1 VERSRAGLDRL
12 QARRYLTTL
21 DFSARALVFARSLQ
35 RRTSMKI
42 TREQVDYVALLG
54 RLELEPEEKE
64 KYMGQLDD
72 ILKYMDMLAEVPT
85 DDVEPMAGPVE
96 LYTPLREDEV
106 KPSLREQ
113 EALANAPD
121 RDGTSFRV
129 PKVIE

>member
-1 VERSRAGLDRL
+1 
-12 QARRYLTTL
+12 
-21 DFSARALVFARSLQ
+21 
-35 RRTSMKI
+35 MKI
-42 TREQVDYVALLG
+42 TPEQVDYVALLG
-54 RLELEPEEKE
+54 RLALEPEEKE

-96 LYTPLREDEV
+96 LYTPLREDVVE
-106 KPSLREQ
+106 PSLRVQ
-113 EALANAPD
+113 EALSNAPD